1 MTPTN
6 APSASAAS
14 PSAGSS
20 GRIVDTHVHA
30 GLTKYEPIE
39 SLVDQMFRHRVD
51 HAVLVQ
57 HAGEFDNNYLIECAM
72 RYPGRFAIACLV
84 DVQQP
89 NAGDTLSAW
98 VERSPAVQ
106 GVRLYL
112 SQLFG
117 GAPGAEAAWKRA
129 DELGLVIT
137 VSGGLR
143 ELTSPEM
150 ETTVKRFTRARLHLE
165 HMAHPDAKA
174 PEPYEQYRKA
184 LSLAQYE
191 HVSLKVSGFYSFTQL
206 GWSPYTDTI
215 RFFELARDAFTPRRM
230 MWGSDFPPVSFQ
242 EGFHNTLRFAM
253 HQLPVASAEDRH
265 YLLGRTALSHW
276 RFDLAA

>member
-1 MTPTN
+1 VTTSLNTP
-6 APSASAAS
+6 P
-14 PSAGSS
+14 PL

-57 HAGEFDNNYLIECAM
+57 HAGEFDNRYLIESAQ
-72 RYPGRFAIACLV
+72 RYPGRFAVACAL
-84 DVQQP
+84 DVQQ
-89 NAGDTLSAW
+89 ADAAETLSAW

-112 SQLFG
+112 AQLFG
-117 GAPGAEAAWKRA
+117 GAPGAEATWQRA
-129 DELGLVIT
+129 DELGLIVT
-137 VSGGLR
+137 VAGGLR

-150 ETTVKRFTRARLHLE
+150 EAAVKRFTRARLHIE
-165 HMAHPDAKA
+165 HLAHPDPKA

-184 LSLAQYE
+184 LSLAHYE
-191 HVSLKVSGFYSFTQL
+191 NVSLKVSGFYGFTQL
-206 GWSPYTDTI
+206 PWSPYVDTI
-215 RFFELARDAFTPRRM
+215 RFFELARDAFGPRRM
-230 MWGSDFPPVSFQ
+230 MWGSDFPPVSFR
-242 EGFHNTLRFAM
+242 EGFHNTLRFATS
-253 HQLPVASAEDRH
+253 HLPLGSAEDRA

-276 RFDLAA
+276 RFDLSA